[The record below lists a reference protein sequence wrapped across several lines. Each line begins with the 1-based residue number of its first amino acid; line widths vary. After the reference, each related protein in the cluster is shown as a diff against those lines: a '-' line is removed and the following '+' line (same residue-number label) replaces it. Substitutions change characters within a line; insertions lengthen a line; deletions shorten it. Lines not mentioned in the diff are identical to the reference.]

1 MEALRIIKDEHRNL
15 WRIAITLDRVLAD
28 MEAEGKVDDAFLGS
42 VFDYLE
48 QFVDNCHHP
57 KEDHYLFRLLRQR
70 SPEAAAVLDRL
81 EADHR
86 NAPANLE
93 ALRDRLA
100 RAAGGQLPVAELAA
114 ALRAYLAGLKEH
126 VRVEEKEVFPLA
138 TQALSAADWQEI
150 DAAFLDNADP
160 AFGAQAQ
167 ANFRELFH
175 KVASLAP
182 VSVGLG
188 AHSAGELAA
197 PASAPGG
204 VLLKV
209 EGLESSYGRIKALKG
224 ISIEVRRGETVAL
237 VGANGAGKTTFLRS
251 LSGVQPMSGRI
262 TFDGEDI
269 SRLRA
274 DMRMRRG
281 ICQSP
286 EGRQVFGPLSIE
298 DNLRLGAYT
307 QPKAQVEGDLDKI
320 YAMFPILKEKRKLPA
335 GTLSGGQQQMLA
347 IGRALMTEPK
357 LLLLDEP
364 SLGLAPFLVDEI
376 FDIIRRINKEAG
388 VAVLLVEQNAAAA
401 LEVAEMA
408 YVIDNGRVVMN
419 GTAEVVKANPDV
431 EAAYLGGGHSV
442 DFRAVKHYRRR
453 RRWLT

>member
-1 MEALRIIKDEHRNL
+1 MEALRIIKDEHRKL
-15 WRIAITLDRVLAD
+15 WRIAITVDQVLDDMQAD
-28 MEAEGKVDDAFLGS
+28 GKVDGAFLGS
-42 VFDYLE
+42 VFDYFE
-48 QFVDNCHHP
+48 QFVDDCHHP
-57 KEDHYLFRLLRQR
+57 KEDDYLFRLLRQR
-70 SPEAAAVLDRL
+70 SPEAAALLDRL
-81 EADHR
+81 EAEHR
-86 NAPANLE
+86 DAPANLKGLRNKLALAESGRLPVSDLAE
-93 ALRDRLA
+93 ALR
-100 RAAGGQLPVAELAA
+100 G
-114 ALRAYLAGLKEH
+114 YLAGLKEH
-126 VRVEEKEVFPLA
+126 VRIEEKEIFPLA
-138 TQALSAADWQEI
+138 AAALTAADWQEI
-150 DAAFLDNADP
+150 DTAFLNNADP
-160 AFGAQAQ
+160 AFGTQAQ
-167 ANFRELFH
+167 AGFRELFH
-175 KVASLAP
+175 RVASLAP
-182 VSVGLG
+182 ESVGLG
-188 AHSAGELAA
+188 AHSGGALPSATGGE
-197 PASAPGG
+197 

-251 LSGVQPMSGRI
+251 LSGVQPMSGKI

-347 IGRALMTEPK
+347 IGRALMGRPK

-364 SLGLAPFLVDEI
+364 SMGLAP
-376 FDIIRRINKEAG
+376 
-388 VAVLLVEQNAAAA
+388 LLVE
-401 LEVAEMA
+401 EVF
-408 YVIDNGRVVMN
+408 N
-419 GTAEVVKANPDV
+419 VVKALSKHPANP
-431 EAAYLGGGHSV
+431 S
-442 DFRAVKHYRRR
+442 
-453 RRWLT
+453 